1 MKDPNCHFCT
11 DFNKRDQFMIPIC
24 ELEISDLFLYRD
36 QSYYG
41 RVLIALKEHEK
52 EISDLNESEG
62 AAFMRDLGKAA
73 RAVNAA
79 VNPAKIN
86 YGMFSDKLA
95 HLHCHIVPKQV
106 DGPDYGSMFQM
117 SCNPPAY
124 LSDEEYAELIEKI
137 KSNLK

>member
-24 ELEISDLFLYRD
+24 ELEITDLFLYRD

-41 RVLIALKEHEK
+41 RVLIALKEHGK
-52 EISDLNESEG
+52 EIADLSASEG
-62 AAFMRDLGKAA
+62 EAFMRDLGKAS
-73 RAVNAA
+73 RAVKA
-79 VNPAKIN
+79 VVSPAKIN

-95 HLHCHIVPKQV
+95 HLHCHIVPKQI
-106 DGPDYGSMFQM
+106 DGPDYGGMFQM

-124 LSDEEYAELIEKI
+124 LSDQEYADLIEKI
-137 KSNLK
+137 KANLK

>member
-41 RVLIALKEHEK
+41 RVLIALKEHGK
-52 EISDLNESEG
+52 EISDLSETEG

-73 RAVNAA
+73 RAVQDT
-79 VNPAKIN
+79 VTPAKIN

-106 DGPDYGSMFQM
+106 DGLDYGSMFQM
-117 SCNPPAY
+117 SCNPPVH
-124 LSDEEYAELIEKI
+124 LSDEEYAELIKKI